1 MSNRRSELSNILR
14 RLADYI
20 DRHPDEELAPIFE
33 QAARLMPATGPAKK
47 AIPKRVEQITREVVM
62 EIAAKLQQTMTREE
76 GETLLLARIPNRKGL
91 EALAR
96 YLNLPVQ
103 RDDSV
108 DRLRTKIIENTIGS
122 RLRSSAIQG

>member
-1 MSNRRSELSNILR
+1 MTNKRSELASILR

-33 QAARLMPATGPAKK
+33 QAARLMPSPSSQ
-47 AIPKRVEQITREVVM
+47 KRNQVKPLEKLSPDSLQEL
-62 EIAAKLQQTMTREE
+62 AAKLRELMSRE
-76 GETLLLARIPNRKGL
+76 DGENLLLERITNRQGL
-91 EALAR
+91 ESLAR
-96 YLNLPVQ
+96 FLQLPVQ

-108 DRLRTKIIENTIGS
+108 ERLRAKIIENTIGS